1 MDVSDAEIL
10 ELFEEQAALPGGLM
24 IKATPGMP
32 FAVAY
37 CNPTAAHL
45 LGLPRIHLE
54 DEPLEW
60 ASLPQGLAAYL
71 VEAFQAF
78 QRDPNTVLP
87 VLEIQDPVKAAF
99 SVKMSHHC
107 QPVGGVEHHSFYFT
121 FNDVTAWLSL
131 QEEVMNAR
139 RLESIGA
146 LASGVAHDFNNILM
160 VIRGHA
166 DFIAA
171 VAPQDDTIGY
181 SIDQIRR
188 ACHSGAGLTQ
198 SLLGFARK
206 QSLIMQPMN
215 LGVLVAEVAD
225 LCRRTYGARYHI
237 VMDPVLEGGVE
248 VLKKDKRLMIHGCS
262 AALGHCLLNVLNNAR
277 DSMPEGGPIEVR
289 HRIEGRTILLAIS
302 DRGVGIESRDL
313 RQIFE
318 PFFTTKQKGAGTGL
332 GLSLALSIMK
342 QHAGEIRIDSEKGAG
357 TTVTFAWPCLAEE
370 KTPGEQADGA
380 AERPPPPAAAHM
392 PQRAFLIDDDDMV
405 RSAVAQLLK
414 LQNVE
419 TDRFSNAEDALKR
432 MEAGDLPTL
441 VFVDY
446 TMPGMDGI
454 TCMREMIKMLR
465 AYSTPPY
472 MKLVLIS
479 GHPPSYFHEFLKEF
493 DGSPIYLLQKP
504 FSAEDVN
511 RILRLPSKKVLRRT
525 TSRLDITPEMIRKPQ
540 DRE

>member
-1 MDVSDAEIL
+1 MTDTEIL
-10 ELFEEQAALPGGLM
+10 ETFEEDAALPGGVM

-32 FAVAY
+32 FCLAY
-37 CNPTAAHL
+37 CNSTASQL
-45 LGLPRIHLE
+45 LGLPRLHLE
-54 DEPLEW
+54 DPPLAW
-60 ASLPQGLAAYL
+60 SNLPPGLAAYL
-71 VEAFQAF
+71 SEAFQAF

-87 VLEIQDPVKAAF
+87 VLGIQDPVKAAF
-99 SVKMSHHC
+99 SVKMHHHC
-107 QPVGGVEHHSFYFT
+107 QPVSGVEQHYFYFT

-171 VAPQDDTIGY
+171 VAPQDDTVGY
-181 SIDQIRR
+181 SVDQIRR

-248 VLKKDKRLMIHGCS
+248 VLKKDKKFMIHGCS

-277 DSMPEGGPIEVR
+277 DSMPEGGPVEIR
-289 HRIEGRTILLAIS
+289 HRIEGNTILLSIR
-302 DRGVGIESRDL
+302 DRGVGIEPRDL

-342 QHAGEIRIDSEKGAG
+342 QHSGEIRIDSEKGSG
-357 TTVTFAWPCLAEE
+357 TTVTFAWPCLPEE
-370 KTPGEQADGA
+370 KQSSAPEA
-380 AERPPPPAAAHM
+380 AAAHEPPPSTAHM

-419 TDRFSNAEDALKR
+419 TDRFSNAEDAIKR
-432 MEAGDLPTL
+432 MAAGDLPTL

-454 TCMREMIKMLR
+454 TCMREMIKILR
-465 AYSTPPY
+465 GYATPPY

-479 GHPPSYFHEFLKEF
+479 GHPPGYFDEFLKEF

-504 FSAEDVN
+504 FSSEDVN

-525 TSRLDITPEMIRKPQ
+525 TSRLDITPEMIRKSSPS
-540 DRE
+540 

>member
-1 MDVSDAEIL
+1 
-10 ELFEEQAALPGGLM
+10 
-24 IKATPGMP
+24 
-32 FAVAY
+32 
-37 CNPTAAHL
+37 
-45 LGLPRIHLE
+45 
-54 DEPLEW
+54 
-60 ASLPQGLAAYL
+60 
-71 VEAFQAF
+71 
-78 QRDPNTVLP
+78 
-87 VLEIQDPVKAAF
+87 
-99 SVKMSHHC
+99 
-107 QPVGGVEHHSFYFT
+107 
-121 FNDVTAWLSL
+121 
-131 QEEVMNAR
+131 
-139 RLESIGA
+139 
-146 LASGVAHDFNNILM
+146 
-160 VIRGHA
+160 
-166 DFIAA
+166 
-171 VAPQDDTIGY
+171 
-181 SIDQIRR
+181 
-188 ACHSGAGLTQ
+188 
-198 SLLGFARK
+198 
-206 QSLIMQPMN
+206 
-215 LGVLVAEVAD
+215 
-225 LCRRTYGARYHI
+225 
-237 VMDPVLEGGVE
+237 MDPVLEGGVE